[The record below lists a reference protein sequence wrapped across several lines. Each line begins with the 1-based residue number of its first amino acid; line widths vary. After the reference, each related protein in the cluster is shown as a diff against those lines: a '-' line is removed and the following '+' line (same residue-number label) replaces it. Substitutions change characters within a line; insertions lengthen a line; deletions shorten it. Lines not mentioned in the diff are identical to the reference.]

1 MNNRFKNSRRFAR
14 YGIFIKGVVFFL
26 MGALAALTASKLTTQ
41 LRGGQDILEWIS
53 ALSFGWFL
61 VLGMTVGIAGYIFS
75 RFYLAFNNN
84 DYTGYGKNKI
94 RRFAYFVNGLGYI
107 ALLFTCI
114 KLLIGAG
121 FSEDNQRLIVYLLS
135 NWWGTCILTIASV
148 SLAISALNEWYMAL
162 CKMIN
167 KMILQDDLNIH
178 QYGALLLLG
187 RVGRFS
193 RGIVF
198 GVFSY
203 LFFKVIIGWSSTVPE
218 GTEEAFTFLSL
229 EYGTWT
235 MGIVAGGLAL
245 YGLYLILS
253 AKHRNIPIY

>member
-1 MNNRFKNSRRFAR
+1 MRDSRRFSR
-14 YGIFIKGVVFFL
+14 YGIFTKGVVFFL
-26 MGALAALTASKLTTQ
+26 MGALAALTASKVTSQ
-41 LRGGQDILEWIS
+41 LKGGSDILEWIS
-53 ALSFGWFL
+53 TLSFGWFL
-61 VLGMTVGIAGYIFS
+61 LLLITIGLAGYVFS
-75 RFYLAFNNN
+75 RFYLAFNDH
-84 DYTGYGKNKI
+84 DYVGHGKPKF
-94 RRFAYFVNGLGYI
+94 RRFAYFVNGIGYL

-121 FSEDNQRLIVYLLS
+121 FSEDNQVFFVYLLS
-135 NWWGTCILTIASV
+135 TWWGKTLLIIASA
-148 SLAISALNEWYMAL
+148 SLGISALNEWYMAFG
-162 CKMIN
+162 KMIN

-203 LFFKVIIGWSSTVPE
+203 LFFKVIIGWRSEVPRST
-218 GTEEAFTFLSL
+218 GEAFTFLSL
-229 EYGTWT
+229 EYGSWT
-235 MGIVAGGLAL
+235 MGVVAGGLAI